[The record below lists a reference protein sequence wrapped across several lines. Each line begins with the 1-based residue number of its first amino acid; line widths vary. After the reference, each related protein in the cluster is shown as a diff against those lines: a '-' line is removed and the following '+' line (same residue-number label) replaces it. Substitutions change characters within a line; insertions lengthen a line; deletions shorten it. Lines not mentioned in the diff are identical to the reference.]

1 MRRPPAPRASAAVA
15 AEPLGIGSAG
25 ARDPLSREVR
35 LLGSLLGQ
43 VIAEQAGPQLFET
56 VERIRRRTIAL
67 RRDDDTAERAR
78 LDDELRA
85 LDLGGAEAVI
95 EAFALYFGLV
105 NLAEARGR
113 VRTLRRRERG
123 SRDGGLADSLA
134 DAVGELRRLGRTDA
148 ELDALI
154 GRLVVAPVFTAHPT
168 EARRRTTLV
177 ALGRCAILVARLDDP
192 RLTPS
197 DDREVRRRLRE
208 EITVLWRASDL
219 RVVAPTPF
227 DEVRTAMAF
236 FDATL
241 FTVIPRLYRALDA
254 ALDGPGASRA
264 PAPASDTGRTGTRP
278 PRVGAFLRPGSWI
291 GGDRDGNP
299 GVTAEITERTV
310 RIHADHVLRGYEA
323 VATRLM
329 QTVAAATP
337 ADRVARPLASH
348 LARDAEDLPETDR
361 QLRRPFRAEPYRQ
374 RFGFIAE
381 RLRRTRAALVGEAAP
396 RTGRYGSPDDLET
409 ELAEVADALVADGLA
424 RVAFGEVAELRWQ
437 VGTFGFHLASLE
449 VRQHAAV
456 HKAAIPALDAGS
468 GPDDEDA
475 AGVMLGG
482 VVAACRAIARLQARF
497 GVASCHRYVISFTT
511 SVEDVTN
518 VLELA

>member
-1 MRRPPAPRASAAVA
+1 MRRAPAARASAAVA

-43 VIAEQAGPQLFET
+43 VIAEQAGPELFET

-67 RRDDDTAERAR
+67 RRDDDPAERAR

-113 VRTLRRRERG
+113 VRTLRRRERA
-123 SRDGGLADSLA
+123 SRDGVLADSLA

-148 ELDALI
+148 DLDALV

-192 RLTPS
+192 RMTPS

-208 EITVLWRASDL
+208 EITVLWRTSDL
-219 RVVAPTPF
+219 RVVAPTPL

-254 ALDGPGASRA
+254 ALDGPGTGRA
-264 PAPASDTGRTGTRP
+264 AAPASDTGRTGTRP

-299 GVTAEITERTV
+299 GVTA
-310 RIHADHVLRGYEA
+310 
-323 VATRLM
+323 
-329 QTVAAATP
+329 
-337 ADRVARPLASH
+337 
-348 LARDAEDLPETDR
+348 
-361 QLRRPFRAEPYRQ
+361 
-374 RFGFIAE
+374 
-381 RLRRTRAALVGEAAP
+381 
-396 RTGRYGSPDDLET
+396 
-409 ELAEVADALVADGLA
+409 
-424 RVAFGEVAELRWQ
+424 
-437 VGTFGFHLASLE
+437 
-449 VRQHAAV
+449 
-456 HKAAIPALDAGS
+456 
-468 GPDDEDA
+468 
-475 AGVMLGG
+475 
-482 VVAACRAIARLQARF
+482 
-497 GVASCHRYVISFTT
+497 
-511 SVEDVTN
+511 
-518 VLELA
+518 